1 MTAAAVLAGWVADTR
16 PQDLSDE
23 VKHAVGR
30 HLLDG
35 VGVTIAA
42 ARLGA
47 GTPGWTVAHDLAG
60 PPQARALTGAKSLS
74 APAAA
79 MATAMLEHALDF
91 DDTHAG
97 GLVHPT
103 VTVLPAAFAV
113 GQEVSASGEQ
123 VLTATTLGLETVCR
137 LGAVTP
143 HGFHARGLHATGVVG
158 PLAAAAT
165 AGRLM
170 GLPADRIVDA
180 LGIAGSA
187 AGGLLEFLDS
197 AADTKSLH
205 PGSAAFSGVTA
216 ARLAAAGAAGPP
228 SVLEGKRGVYA
239 TLSDRAADLGVLTG
253 WLGVRWE
260 ATQIGIKPYPSCQ
273 LMHVTLDA
281 VSAAVAGTA
290 VAPADIVD
298 IEVHVHPDS
307 SPFVCGDHT
316 GTAPPRSTY
325 DAKFDLPWSVAA
337 LLHDGAITVDTY
349 TPESITRET
358 VAATAK
364 SVRVLPA
371 PTGGPAAAAPGR
383 AVLTLRDG
391 RTLTG
396 EVAGSKGTPA
406 VPMTDAELRAKFAG
420 NCGGHAHAGELADRI
435 LNLAAEADLTA
446 VHDLAHRIATERHA
460 HHH

>member
-1 MTAAAVLAGWVADTR
+1 MTAAAILADWVHGTGR
-16 PQDLSDE
+16 GELPDE
-23 VKHAVGR
+23 VEHAVAR

-47 GTPGWTVAHDLAG
+47 GSAGWTVAHGLGG
-60 PPQARALTGAKSLS
+60 PPQARALTGGEALS

-79 MATAMLEHALDF
+79 MGTAILEHALDF

-123 VLTATTLGLETVCR
+123 TLVAAALGLEAVCR
-137 LGAVTP
+137 LGAVSP

-158 PLAAAAT
+158 PLAAAMT
-165 AGRLM
+165 AGRLL
-170 GLPADRIVDA
+170 GLPAARLVDA
-180 LGIAGSA
+180 LGIAGSS

-205 PGSAAFSGVTA
+205 PGSAAFAGVLA
-216 ARLAAAGAAGPP
+216 ARLAAAGASGPP
-228 SVLEGKRGVYA
+228 SVLEGNRGVYA
-239 TLSDRAADLGVLTG
+239 TLSERAADLGVLTDD
-253 WLGVRWE
+253 LGVRWE
-260 ATQIGIKPYPSCQ
+260 VTRIGIKPYPSCQ

-281 VSAAVAGTA
+281 VAAAVADATVDPG
-290 VAPADIVD
+290 DIAD

-337 LLHDGAITVDTY
+337 LLHDGAVTVDTY
-349 TPESITRET
+349 TGESIARAA

-364 SVRVLPA
+364 SVRVIPA
-371 PTGGPAAAAPGR
+371 PHPLPAAAAPGR
-383 AVLTLRDG
+383 AVITLRDG
-391 RTLTG
+391 QSLTG
-396 EVAGSKGTPA
+396 VVAGSKGTTA
-406 VPMTDAELRAKFAG
+406 VPMTDAEVRAKFIG
-420 NCGGHAHAGELADRI
+420 NCAGHPRADELADRI
-435 LNLAAEADLTA
+435 LAISAETDLTV
-446 VHDLAHRIATERHA
+446 VHDLAHRIASDRHTDET
-460 HHH
+460 